1 MDFQELVGQARAVE
15 KGAEEKKPYSET
27 VELPKTIDF
36 SPEQFVDKNYQ
47 DLINEYERMVKIAKA
62 GKTGFRPVAARIEVP
77 EEEKKAA
84 AKPELKTPAA
94 RLPPLRPPE
103 LKPPAVPIKPP
114 EKKIAE
120 IRVAPPP
127 EAGKAEIRAPAAVPK
142 PEAKAAAPE
151 AEKEAEIPKPEKEF
165 EEREEKEAGA
175 AEAKPELEFEKKAG
189 ERPAQKKEQLEK
201 RISELMA
208 PPYSKAGEEK
218 REEEAAAPEAKEFEF
233 EKGAAGEEK
242 REAAE
247 EGEKAEREFELPG
260 GREAAKEKP
269 KPHFEFE
276 FEKGAEEEKVPEE
289 VARPPPEPEGKPEE
303 AETKMPEAP
312 KAEVALSQETKEV
325 IGEATEIPYLTKH
338 EKISLAVPPLLSV
351 PPEKAA
357 EERYAEMEERVP
369 RALEKANEG
378 EIKKHMIELTKEL
391 FKEKSI
397 NQRQKI
403 KEEIARLREMLS
415 RKPELPKRTVSYAT
429 SLFNAMEV
437 GQKMEIADAKDRLTK
452 GYKESLTKTLNAFS
466 SSLKLAKGD
475 EERKQIYDLF
485 ASDLEALKGQVE
497 ALSDRYESF
506 FLREHAAELDKLRN
520 AASLKSD
527 KYMMEKAGERAKEI
541 KFTYAAEF
549 LALEDA
555 VRKELSSL
563 AKTKKHEALEAR
575 MSEEVEKVLSIVNMN
590 EDELLKYMHAR
601 HQDRYY
607 EFEQGKMGKLE
618 LLAEARVLMAKEAGI
633 KKDIINKYFGEI

>member
-15 KGAEEKKPYSET
+15 KAAEEKNPYAGT

-36 SPEQFVDKNYQ
+36 SPEEFVDRNYH
-47 DLINEYERMVKIAKA
+47 DLINEYERMIKIAKA

-77 EEEKKAA
+77 EERKAVPLQEM
-84 AKPELKTPAA
+84 KLPA
-94 RLPPLRPPE
+94 LRPP
-103 LKPPAVPIKPP
+103 AIPIKPAERKVP
-114 EKKIAE
+114 EPKA
-120 IRVAPPP
+120 VAPPLGT
-127 EAGKAEIRAPAAVPK
+127 GKAEIKAPAVAQK
-142 PEAKAAAPE
+142 EEARVALPPAPE
-151 AEKEAEIPKPEKEF
+151 IKKEAEIPKPEKEF
-165 EEREEKEAGA
+165 EEREEKEVGVPH
-175 AEAKPELEFEKKAG
+175 EPGFEKKAG
-189 ERPAQKKEQLEK
+189 ETPERKKEELDK

-208 PPYSKAGEEK
+208 PPYSKPEEKEGK
-218 REEEAAAPEAKEFEF
+218 REEAAEKQERAEKEFEMP
-233 EKGAAGEEK
+233 E
-242 REAAE
+242 
-247 EGEKAEREFELPG
+247 ERETT
-260 GREAAKEKP
+260 KEKP

-276 FEKGAEEEKVPEE
+276 FEKEAREEKVPEE
-289 VARPPPEPEGKPEE
+289 VARPPPEPEERAEE
-303 AETKMPEAP
+303 AETHEAP

-338 EKISLAVPPLLSV
+338 ERISLAVPPLLSV

-357 EERYAEMEERVP
+357 EEKYAEMEEKVP
-369 RALEKANEG
+369 TAVEKANEG
-378 EIKKHMIELTKEL
+378 EIKKRMIELTKEL
-391 FKEKSI
+391 FKEKSL

-403 KEEIARLREMLS
+403 KEEIARVREMLS
-415 RKPELPKRTVSYAT
+415 RKADLPKRTVSYAT

-437 GQKMEIADAKDRLTK
+437 AQKMEIADAKDKLA
-452 GYKESLTKTLNAFS
+452 GEYKENLAKTLNAFS
-466 SSLKLAKGD
+466 SSLKLTKGD
-475 EERKQIYDLF
+475 EERKQIYDIF
-485 ASDLEALKGQVE
+485 ASDLEALRGQVE

-506 FLREHAAELDKLRN
+506 FLREHAAELEKLRS

-527 KYMMEKAGERAKEI
+527 KYVMEKAGERAKEI

-563 AKTKKHEALEAR
+563 AKTKRHEALEAR
-575 MSEEVEKVLSIVNMN
+575 MSEEMEKVLSIVNMK
-590 EDELLKYMHAR
+590 EDELLKYVHAR

-618 LLAEARVLMAKEAGI
+618 LLAEARILMAREAEI